1 MSHHHSAVAAA
12 VTLPA
17 SYRLLHR
24 PLLQRLLHR
33 LLHLLL
39 ERPTDLNDAVGVT
52 DDDSPRS
59 AAVASC
65 WLGSPVIRAVGG
77 GAAAGLAALGG
88 GLRTTWRSS
97 STRYSVFVLELGS
110 GYARTAAAPSG
121 GAAATAEEED
131 EVERRLLTLPSS
143 TRRSSGSGGCGSAME
158 ARQSGHDGLAR
169 SHGST
174 QLEWKAWRHAGRRRS
189 SSSPQN
195 THWHTAQSLDDLG
208 SAARDD
214 ASVKSGR
221 RPMSRSLSAAASFPW
236 SATTAAAAGATAE
249 LRTATSGSG
258 GAEGPEEEEEEWRQR
273 LRMK

>member
-17 SYRLLHR
+17 SCRLLHR
-24 PLLQRLLHR
+24 PLLHRLLHR

-59 AAVASC
+59 AAAASC

-77 GAAAGLAALGG
+77 GGGAGLAALG

-97 STRYSVFVLELGS
+97 STRYSVLVLELGS
-110 GYARTAAAPSG
+110 GYARTPSG
-121 GAAATAEEED
+121 GAAATAAED
-131 EVERRLLTLPSS
+131 EDDVERRLLTLPSS
-143 TRRSSGSGGCGSAME
+143 TRRSSGSGGYGSAME
-158 ARQSGHDGLAR
+158 ARQSGHDGLER

-189 SSSPQN
+189 SSSAQN

-214 ASVKSGR
+214 ASVKSGS

-236 SATTAAAAGATAE
+236 SATGAAAAAAGATAE

-258 GAEGPEEEEEEWRQR
+258 GAEDPEAEEGERRQR

>member
-65 WLGSPVIRAVGG
+65 WLGSPVICAVGG

-88 GLRTTWRSS
+88 LRTTCRSS

-110 GYARTAAAPSG
+110 GYARTAVAPSG
-121 GAAATAEEED
+121 GAAATAAEEED
-131 EVERRLLTLPSS
+131 DVERRLLTLPSS
-143 TRRSSGSGGCGSAME
+143 TRRSSGSGGYGSAME

-189 SSSPQN
+189 SSSLQN

-208 SAARDD
+208 NAARDD
-214 ASVKSGR
+214 ASVKSGS

-236 SATTAAAAGATAE
+236 SATGAAAGATAE

-258 GAEGPEEEEEEWRQR
+258 GADGPEEEEGERRQR